1 MKQHVIKHIITISS
15 MRMQLF
21 MSCTETWESAIIC
34 HTPRDRQL
42 HCSLVHLSGNK
53 NRTQTSYPD
62 VGTAPISGHIRK
74 IESELL
80 CKYFHLNFDAQ
91 IKDTCSLS
99 TSTTGT
105 SVSFLHKRFNAYMG
119 DWWMSETVLF
129 TQSKSAG
136 QNWYSNQQRQNVQ
149 RYMCTI
155 TRVVH

>member
-1 MKQHVIKHIITISS
+1 
-15 MRMQLF
+15 
-21 MSCTETWESAIIC
+21 MSCTETRESAIIC

-62 VGTAPISGHIRK
+62 VGTAPILGHIRK

-80 CKYFHLNFDAQ
+80 SKYFHLNFDPQ

-105 SVSFLHKRFNAYMG
+105 SVSFLHKSFSAYMG

-129 TQSKSAG
+129 TQSKSAWARWG
-136 QNWYSNQQRQNVQ
+136 SGIVIKKVPTSMYITKNILT
-149 RYMCTI
+149 TI
-155 TRVVH
+155 HPTLFCFEIPLHL